1 MASTLINRQVRRELE
16 VDLDDGSMQTEVLI
30 GTIVSYSH
38 HTTYYEVDYHDG
50 GEPEEFTHEELL
62 EMLIPT
68 QEAPDPG
75 PPPGVPGPTDRAAG
89 ADPPPDPAAPEQIE
103 EGSQPPPQHPRSRRP
118 PYRRSRPR
126 CTRRIKRDTIILL
139 GTRRNPF
146 SAADSASARGDIQP
160 PPQHPRSRRPPYR
173 RSRPRCTRRIKRDT
187 IILLGTRRNPFSA
200 ADSASARGDKPP
212 RHRPKPPYPLRS
224 PLWSRIAPSIFP
236 DEGPT
241 NKSLPLLP
249 PLRPPR
255 RASPPRSA

>member
-126 CTRRIKRDTIILL
+126 CKRRIKRAT
-139 GTRRNPF
+139 T
-146 SAADSASARGDIQP
+146 
-160 PPQHPRSRRPPYR
+160 
-173 RSRPRCTRRIKRDT
+173 
-187 IILLGTRRNPFSA
+187 ILLGTRRNPFSA